1 MSGQD
6 LHLAL
11 RRTMMHGDWIAAE
24 RVGRRLARHIVM
36 AALRRLWGG
45 R

>member
-6 LHLAL
+6 LQLAL
-11 RRTMMHGDWIAAE
+11 RRTIMQGDWIAAE